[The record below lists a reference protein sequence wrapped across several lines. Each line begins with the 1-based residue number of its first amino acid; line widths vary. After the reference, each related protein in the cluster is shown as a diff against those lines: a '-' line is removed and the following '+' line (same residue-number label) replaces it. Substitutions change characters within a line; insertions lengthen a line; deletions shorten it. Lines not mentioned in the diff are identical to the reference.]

1 MSHIT
6 EISITGLAGRKD
18 VYHQKLN
25 RDVNVFF
32 GSNGSGKTSLLRII
46 HSAMLGDASL
56 LQSVPFKRAEIK
68 LFSIDYEKIFTRR
81 IAKNT
86 ANRKGK
92 LTRDPSSDSS
102 LVLSEH
108 ILTGEKSKAGLR
120 WATSPVLKSQA
131 RFANTYLPTS
141 RLYLGLGSDYYDSMH
156 TPERSEEALDTYF
169 ASSLERLWTSYS
181 ADVLSNVNKA
191 QQDGLAS
198 ILNAVLTTSRPT
210 RKGSKEIDSEIA
222 FERVA
227 TFLKRQ
233 GSPQILAS
241 LAEFKL
247 RYKKDAKLRSI
258 VSDIN
263 EVERGIEKAMTPR
276 NQLQSLIQR
285 MFGET
290 KVIFRDKEI
299 KITARDKT
307 QISLTALSSGQKQVL
322 KIFIETLMAGSN
334 SLMIDEPEISMHVDW
349 QKRLIASTRQLN
361 PNAQLILATHSPEIM
376 ADLPDDKIFRL

>member
-1 MSHIT
+1 
-6 EISITGLAGRKD
+6 
-18 VYHQKLN
+18 
-25 RDVNVFF
+25 
-32 GSNGSGKTSLLRII
+32 
-46 HSAMLGDASL
+46 
-56 LQSVPFKRAEIK
+56 
-68 LFSIDYEKIFTRR
+68 
-81 IAKNT
+81 
-86 ANRKGK
+86 
-92 LTRDPSSDSS
+92 
-102 LVLSEH
+102 
-108 ILTGEKSKAGLR
+108 
-120 WATSPVLKSQA
+120 
-131 RFANTYLPTS
+131 
-141 RLYLGLGSDYYDSMH
+141 MH